1 MMDTQIA
8 NLLSRYDVTELT
20 KSFLDLNQQ
29 MFING
34 AFTKGNS
41 TESIDIIEPSTGKI
55 LTKIIAGTAQD
66 VNDAVNAA
74 EEALYGEWANYKPRE
89 REQVMRKLAE
99 LIRGNLQTIAELE
112 TLDSGKAISGC
123 KAVDIAGSAN
133 VWEYFAGWATKI
145 EGSSRSTSM
154 PGDYFSYTQKEPVG
168 VVGAIV
174 PWNWPFA
181 MATWKLAA
189 PLAAGCTVVL
199 KPAEMTSLS
208 MLFFMSLCQQA
219 GLPKGVINIVTGRG
233 RVVGTALSTHPKI
246 AKISFTGSTEV
257 GKTVGKDV
265 SDGVKHVTLELG
277 GKSPMIAFNDAD
289 VDALATGTL
298 GSIYFNAGQVCSAGS
313 RLYVQRGIYDDVVEK
328 IKQVAEGIKLGTGL
342 DPETQMGPV
351 ISKNQQQSIKK
362 YIDIGIE
369 EGARL
374 VTGGY
379 RLDGDGDGDG
389 DGFYVK
395 PTLFADTT
403 NEMRIV
409 QEEIFGPVLV
419 VQPFDTEDEVIEL
432 ANDNVFGLAASIWTQ
447 NISRAHRMIP
457 KIKAGSVWVNI
468 HDPGDPS
475 MPFGGVKLSGIGKDL
490 GPEQLE
496 HYLETKSVW
505 IKVGK
510 NNDE

>member
-1 MMDTQIA
+1 MQRERIMMDSKIA
-8 NLLSRYDVTELT
+8 DLLSKYDVTEST
-20 KSFLDLNQQ
+20 KSFVGLDQQ

-41 TESIDIIEPSTGKI
+41 TEHIDIIEPSTGKV
-55 LTKIIAGTAQD
+55 LTNIVAGTAQD
-66 VNDAVNAA
+66 VDEAVNAA
-74 EEALYGEWANYKPRE
+74 EGALHGEWANYKPRE

-99 LIRGNLQTIAELE
+99 LIRENLQTIAELE
-112 TLDSGKAISGC
+112 SLDSGKAISGC

-145 EGSSRSTSM
+145 EGASRSTSM
-154 PGDYFSYTQKEPVG
+154 PGNYFSYTQKEPVG
-168 VVGAIV
+168 VIGAIV

-208 MLFFMSLCQQA
+208 MLFFMTLCQQA
-219 GLPKGVINIVTGRG
+219 GLPNGVINIVTGRG
-233 RVVGTALSTHPKI
+233 RVVGTALSTHPKV

-257 GKTVGKDV
+257 GKTVGKDI
-265 SDGVKHVTLELG
+265 SDSVKHVTLELG

-313 RLYVQRGIYDDVVEK
+313 RLYVQRGIYDEVIEK

-351 ISKNQQQSIKK
+351 ISKAQQQSIQK
-362 YIDIGIE
+362 YIDIGLE

-379 RLDGDGDGDG
+379 CLDGE
-389 DGFYVK
+389 GFYVK

-403 NEMRIV
+403 NNMRIV

-419 VQPFDTEDEVIEL
+419 IQPFDSEDEVIDL
-432 ANDNVFGLAASIWTQ
+432 ANDNAFGLAASIWTQ
-447 NISRAHRMIP
+447 DISRAHRMIP

-505 IKVGK
+505 INIGQ
-510 NNDE
+510 NND